1 MEIMFLRAVFPGFFG
16 SEDAPT
22 TATLFGLKNAP
33 SADMSCML
41 SSSEPTRAART
52 AARHELPQLYRF
64 HPTRDQRKIT
74 KTRSE
79 TAARD
84 GGGSLGAIFPAQ
96 PGTDANPGS
105 RERIIAFRV
114 GARA

>member
-1 MEIMFLRAVFPGFFG
+1 MFLKAEFPGFLG

-33 SADMSCML
+33 SADMSCIIFPL
-41 SSSEPTRAART
+41 SLAAL
-52 AARHELPQLYRF
+52 AALYELPQLYRF
-64 HPTRDQRKIT
+64 HRARDQRKIT

-84 GGGSLGAIFPAQ
+84 VTAAWAQFSPAW
-96 PGTDANPGS
+96 PGTDANLCS
-105 RERIIAFRV
+105 RERIITFRV
-114 GARA
+114 DARA